1 MTTKKKYLLPKT
13 LVGHGSIMPALRR
26 LRNED
31 CKSKASWAVKK
42 DVVTHT
48 HTHTHTQANLHH
60 H

>member
-1 MTTKKKYLLPKT
+1 
-13 LVGHGSIMPALRR
+13 MPALRR

-48 HTHTHTQANLHH
+48 HTHTHSGKSTSPLMQWKCIKFNNYPGKE
-60 H
+60 